1 MKKSNGQTKSKII
14 SAAWKL
20 FYEQG
25 FEHTTV
31 YDIIYESGTS
41 KGSFYHYFK
50 GKEDLLASLA
60 DLFDE
65 KYNQLKDRPE
75 ISAGAVEA
83 LEFLNRELF
92 EMIETSVDIDLLKR
106 LYSAQLTTGG
116 TKELLDHNRMYF
128 KLLRRIVAKGQNDGE
143 LTTGKNAAEIVKLYA
158 LFERGMI
165 YDWCLCNG
173 EYSLTEYS
181 AFAMRL
187 LLDGLKQL
195 R

>member
-1 MKKSNGQTKSKII
+1 MRKTNGQTKSKII

-25 FEHTTV
+25 YEKTTV

-50 GKEDLLASLA
+50 GKEELLASLA

-65 KYNQLKDRPE
+65 KYNELSERE
-75 ISAGAVEA
+75 ELMRGAADA
-83 LEFLNRELF
+83 LAFLNRELF

-106 LYSAQLTTGG
+106 LYSAQLTTSGN
-116 TKELLDHNRMYF
+116 KELLDHNRMYF

-143 LTTGKNAAEIVKLYA
+143 LSCEKNAAEIVKLYA

-181 AFAMRL
+181 QYAMRL
-187 LLDGLKQL
+187 LLEGLKVK
-195 R
+195 